1 MSLIEHAPGEVAD
14 DVLITRVRGGD
25 LDAYGEL
32 FARHHESARRLA
44 RSLTRG
50 ADADDLVSDAFA
62 KVLSALQKG
71 SGPDIA
77 FRAYLLTTV
86 RRLHVDR
93 IRAQAKATPTDDVA
107 ALDRGVPFSDTAVAD
122 FESSAAA
129 RAYGSLPE
137 RWQMVLWHLE
147 VEGQKP
153 ADIAPMLGM
162 SANAVAALA
171 YRAREGL
178 RQAFVQ
184 MHATEPAT
192 SEKCRETRENL
203 GAYVREGLSKRESAK
218 VADHLEECRRCTA
231 LYLELTEVNSSLAAL
246 LGPIVLGGAAAA
258 YLAGSAATSGGAVAG
273 VGFLVG
279 RVRDVVVANST
290 TAAVTAATVAATA
303 VGVGAYAAVNHG
315 HHPQPSAGPG
325 VVQEHTPVAPRTKAH
340 HHSKPKKHPKA
351 RVVVPP
357 APSPSA
363 TPTATST
370 PEPPTGPAP
379 ATPPTTAPAPDKTP
393 TPDAEPSKTPTP
405 TPTPEP
411 PPAISLSGP
420 GTATGTAVLAVH
432 GLPAG
437 ATGTVTVRVPLSLLW
452 WITPGCHGIGRV
464 RQCAVSASSP
474 TVTVRFV
481 GLVNRTFTASFTP
494 AGGVEDGSTGD
505 DSIVVRMRGLVPVGL
520 PTDPKRTGRNR

>member
-1 MSLIEHAPGEVAD
+1 MSLIDHAPGEVAD

-32 FARHHESARRLA
+32 FGRHRDAALRLA

-62 KVLSALQKG
+62 KVLNALQKG
-71 SGPDIA
+71 SGPDLA

-107 ALDRGVPFSDTAVAD
+107 ALDQGVPFSDTAVAD
-122 FESSAAA
+122 FENSAAA

-153 ADIAPMLGM
+153 ADIAPLLGM
-162 SANAVAALA
+162 SPNAVAALA

-184 MHATEPAT
+184 MHATEPAAT
-192 SEKCRETRENL
+192 EKCRETRENL
-203 GAYVREGLSKRESAK
+203 GAYVRDGLSKRDSAK
-218 VADHLEECRRCTA
+218 VSGHLEECRRCTA

-246 LGPIVLGGAAAA
+246 LGPIVLGGATAA
-258 YLAGSAATSGGAVAG
+258 YLAGGAAASGGALAG
-273 VGFLVG
+273 VGLIIG
-279 RVRDVVVANST
+279 RARDVIVANST

-303 VGVGAYAAVNHG
+303 VGVGAYAASNHG
-315 HHPQPSAGPG
+315 HHQRPTAGPAEIK
-325 VVQEHTPVAPRTKAH
+325 QHTPAKPHPKPH
-340 HHSKPKKHPKA
+340 HRPKPKTHHVTRPA
-351 RVVVPP
+351 TPP
-357 APSPSA
+357 APSLPAAS
-363 TPTATST
+363 PTAT
-370 PEPPTGPAP
+370 PAPPTQAPKPA
-379 ATPPTTAPAPDKTP
+379 APTSAPAPTQSPK
-393 TPDAEPSKTPTP
+393 PSDSPTPTP

-411 PPAISLSGP
+411 PPAISLTGP
-420 GTATGTAVLAVH
+420 GTATGSAVLAIR

-437 ATGTVTVRVPLSLLW
+437 ASGVVTVRVPLSLFW
-452 WITPGCHGIGRV
+452 WVTPGCSGFGRV
-464 RQCAVSASSP
+464 RTCPVSASRP
-474 TVTVRFV
+474 TVTVRFF
-481 GLVNRTFTASFTP
+481 GLVDRTFTATFTP
-494 AGGVEDGSTGD
+494 APGVEDGTSGD
-505 DSIVVRMRGLVPVGL
+505 NTVVVRMRGLVPVGL
-520 PTDPKRTGRNR
+520 PTDPH

>member
-1 MSLIEHAPGEVAD
+1 MTLIEHAPGEIAD

-32 FARHHESARRLA
+32 FARHRESAVRLA

-62 KVLSALQKG
+62 KVLNALQSG
-71 SGPDIA
+71 SGPDVA

-107 ALDRGVPFSDTAVAD
+107 ALDQGVPFSDTAVAD
-122 FESSAAA
+122 FENSAAA
-129 RAYGSLPE
+129 RAFGSLPE

-192 SEKCRETRENL
+192 SDRCRETREQL
-203 GAYVREGLSKRESAK
+203 GAYVRDGLSKRDSAK
-218 VADHLEECRRCTA
+218 VSDHLEECRRCTA

-246 LGPIVLGGAAAA
+246 LGPVVLGGAAAA

-273 VGFLVG
+273 IGFLFG
-279 RVRDVVVANST
+279 RIRDVVVANST
-290 TAAVTAATVAATA
+290 AAAATAAAVAVGA
-303 VGVGAYAAVNHG
+303 VGVGAYAATHTG
-315 HHPQPSAGPG
+315 GQ
-325 VVQEHTPVAPRTKAH
+325 HTPTASPPVVHQQTPAPTHAPKPHHVRKKPATHKVVA
-340 HHSKPKKHPKA
+340 
-351 RVVVPP
+351 PP
-357 APSPSA
+357 APTAAA
-363 TPTATST
+363 TT
-370 PEPPTGPAP
+370 PA
-379 ATPPTTAPAPDKTP
+379 PTTAPA
-393 TPDAEPSKTPTP
+393 SPTP
-405 TPTPEP
+405 TPTPSDSPDPTPTPTETSTPTP
-411 PPAISLSGP
+411 PPPPDISLTGP
-420 GTATGTAVLAVH
+420 GTATGSAVLTVT
-432 GLPAG
+432 GLPTG
-437 ATGTVTVRVPLSLLW
+437 ATGIVTVQVPLSLLW
-452 WITPGCHGIGRV
+452 WITPGCKGIGRV
-464 RQCAVSASSP
+464 RECPVSAESP
-474 TVTVRFV
+474 NVTVRFV
-481 GLVNRTFTASFTP
+481 GLVNRTFSATFTP
-494 AGGVEDGSTGD
+494 SAGVTDGSQGD
-505 DSIVVRMRGLVPVGL
+505 DRIVVRMRGLIPVGL
-520 PTDPKRTGRNR
+520 PTDPK

>member
-1 MSLIEHAPGEVAD
+1 MSLIDHAPGEVAD

-32 FARHHESARRLA
+32 FARHRESALRLA

-62 KVLSALQKG
+62 KVLNALQSG

-77 FRAYLLTTV
+77 FRAYLLTTI

-107 ALDRGVPFSDTAVAD
+107 ALDQGVPFADTAVAD
-122 FESSAAA
+122 FENSAAA

-192 SEKCRETRENL
+192 SEQCRETRENL
-203 GAYVREGLSKRESAK
+203 GAYVREGLSKRDSAK
-218 VADHLEECRRCTA
+218 VADHLEGCRRCTA

-246 LGPIVLGGAAAA
+246 LGPIILGGAAAA
-258 YLAGSAATSGGAVAG
+258 YLAGSAATSGGALAG
-273 VGFLVG
+273 VGFLAG
-279 RVRDVVVANST
+279 RVRDVIVANST
-290 TAAVTAATVAATA
+290 TAAVTAATVAAA
-303 VGVGAYAAVNHG
+303 GVGVGAYAVTNHG
-315 HHPQPSAGPG
+315 DHHQPSAGPA
-325 VVQEHTPVAPRTKAH
+325 VIQQHTTPAPHARKH
-340 HHSKPKKHPKA
+340 QKPAKKKKHHKPA
-351 RVVVPP
+351 VVLTT
-357 APSPSA
+357 PSPA
-363 TPTATST
+363 AAVTPTAT
-370 PEPPTGPAP
+370 PRPTA
-379 ATPPTTAPAPDKTP
+379 ATTPPQTEPSP
-393 TPDAEPSKTPTP
+393 TPSAQPTQTPSPTP
-405 TPTPEP
+405 PPPP

-420 GTATGTAVLAVH
+420 GTATVKAVLTVN
-432 GLPAG
+432 GLPPG
-437 ATGTVTVRVPLSLLW
+437 ATGTVTLQVPPALSW
-452 WITPGCHGIGRV
+452 WITPGCKGFGTI
-464 RQCAVSASSP
+464 RQCAVSSSSP
-474 TVTVRFV
+474 NVTIRFI
-481 GLVNRTFTASFTP
+481 GLLNRTFAATFTP
-494 AGGVEDGSTGD
+494 AEGVEDATTND
-505 DSIVVRMRGLVPVGL
+505 NRVVVRMRGLIPVGL
-520 PTDPKRTGRNR
+520 PTDPK